1 MGTALDV
8 TGHVRPRDAGLA
20 SKDRTTEFLIPLPS
34 PSRRGTPHPVID
46 DTVAREALGM

>member
-8 TGHVRPRDAGLA
+8 TGHVRPRDPGLA
-20 SKDRTTEFLIPLPS
+20 TKDRTTEFLIPLTLTIPE
-34 PSRRGTPHPVID
+34 GTPHPVID